1 MYQSQQR
8 STDLCIDFYLL
19 PTQYTSCGRNCLR
32 SNSVDLC
39 TGGCDKIVPWVA
51 LGYPSPYAVPAAT
64 CIFIPY
70 LSVLIF
76 IMHCLSGRCH
86 IRYRVFPIKTP
97 EVYCTVGS

>member
-19 PTQYTSCGRNCLR
+19 STQCKSCGRNCLR
-32 SNSVDLC
+32 SKSVDLC
-39 TGGCDKIVPWVA
+39 MGGAIKGVPCVA

-70 LSVLIF
+70 LSVLTLLCIACPADVIF
-76 IMHCLSGRCH
+76 DTA
-86 IRYRVFPIKTP
+86 YFP
-97 EVYCTVGS
+97 

>member
-19 PTQYTSCGRNCLR
+19 STQYKSCGQKFLIQIGG
-32 SNSVDLC
+32 SLY
-39 TGGCDKIVPWVA
+39 GGCDKSVPFVA

-70 LSVLIF
+70 LSVLILLC
-76 IMHCLSGRCH
+76 IACPANV
-86 IRYRVFPIKTP
+86 VFGTASFP
-97 EVYCTVGS
+97 